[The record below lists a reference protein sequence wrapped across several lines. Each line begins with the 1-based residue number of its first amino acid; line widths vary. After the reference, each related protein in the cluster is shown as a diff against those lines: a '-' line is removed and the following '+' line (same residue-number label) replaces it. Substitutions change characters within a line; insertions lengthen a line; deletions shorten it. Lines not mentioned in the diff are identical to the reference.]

1 MQQKYNE
8 IWDKI
13 SKIIKKR
20 LGSTDVYNDKY
31 LKTKIKSYKE
41 RVNANFH
48 SNKVPKED
56 SQCISISIILNNS
69 VFGTGKNY
77 YPKVFRRI

>member
-8 IWDKI
+8 ICDKI